1 MSLLKPNE
9 SVMTGIAEAAIVYGV
24 YAHNMPT
31 SANVR
36 ANPLPNDQT
45 LETVRKES
53 AMECA
58 GIIGLVFLLTRDWNS
73 LIISGITLGAVDM
86 WMKHHNATDPA
97 SNKATPAAVPGQ
109 VQPDQE
115 SSYTPVPAQQYSSE
129 DATDWAA

>member
-1 MSLLKPNE
+1 MSLLKPSE
-9 SVMTGIAEAAIVYGV
+9 SVMTGLAEAAVVYGV

-36 ANPLPNDQT
+36 ANPLPNDGT

-53 AMECA
+53 GIECA

-73 LIISGITLGAVDM
+73 LIISGITLGVVDM

-97 SNKATPAAVPGQ
+97 TNKATPAMIPGT
-109 VQPDQE
+109 VQPDQAQA
-115 SSYTPVPAQQYSSE
+115 YNPVQGSYSSE
-129 DATDWAA
+129 DHMDWAA